1 MTLKIKSISII
12 ISFPAIALVTLIIV
26 TNFLTNY
33 LLCFIAIIIH
43 ESAHLIAMYIC
54 GSKPSAFEISVF
66 DIKIIE
72 NSRLTLPFYKDIF
85 ITLSGPVIN
94 ILMYFL
100 FLNFDIPFAY
110 VNLFLGSY
118 NLLPCASL
126 DGGQVIYLIL
136 SKRISERLT
145 ERIIDILTLITL
157 FPIFVVGIIVLFNSN
172 YNFSLLFLCLY
183 LLLSLFIKKSKY
195 L

>member
-54 GSKPSAFEISVF
+54 GSKPSAFVISVF

-100 FLNFDIPFAY
+100 FLYFDIPFAY

>member
-85 ITLSGPVIN
+85 
-94 ILMYFL
+94 
-100 FLNFDIPFAY
+100 
-110 VNLFLGSY
+110 
-118 NLLPCASL
+118 
-126 DGGQVIYLIL
+126 
-136 SKRISERLT
+136 
-145 ERIIDILTLITL
+145 
-157 FPIFVVGIIVLFNSN
+157 
-172 YNFSLLFLCLY
+172 
-183 LLLSLFIKKSKY
+183 LSLIHI
-195 L
+195 